1 MKAMTTN
8 IPTLAIYFP
17 SLENLGGIERVVEA
31 QTLIFAKHGIHVL
44 LVTEQP
50 VGKLRPSLENYCRFA
65 CLSRESSRKDQWEK
79 IIREH
84 RPSLVILHG
93 AFYAAAME
101 TAAILRP
108 LPVKTIL
115 NIHFSFPTPL
125 YLTGDEGMYDSHL
138 EPARLC
144 DAVAVVSGT
153 DRRFWTAL
161 GCRAHYVQNPVR
173 HAASAPVPTPPR
185 SRRTLLW
192 LGRPM
197 EPKMPEEALYIM
209 AELLPRVPDAR
220 LVMAGGHG
228 AESGKLLQLTKAL
241 GISSSVTFIP
251 EQADVE
257 PLYAESGI
265 HLLTSQAESFCLVL
279 AEAKARGIP
288 TVMYDIPYLE
298 LLHNRRG
305 VSVLPYGDRRG
316 MADRIAALML
326 DEELYA
332 RQSEQARESLLP
344 FNDEAVFQT
353 WNAIFSDLAGQEAAP
368 EDIRE
373 GQQAEEDLRLI
384 VSEMYRAW
392 SYRMEKDLWKIEFW
406 NNLEKMLGT
415 SAAARLRRWGEAL
428 FQRLKKLKRS
438 IK

>member
-1 MKAMTTN
+1 MVITT
-8 IPTLAIYFP
+8 
-17 SLENLGGIERVVEA
+17 
-31 QTLIFAKHGIHVL
+31 
-44 LVTEQP
+44 
-50 VGKLRPSLENYCRFA
+50 
-65 CLSRESSRKDQWEK
+65 
-79 IIREH
+79 
-84 RPSLVILHG
+84 
-93 AFYAAAME
+93 
-101 TAAILRP
+101 
-108 LPVKTIL
+108 
-115 NIHFSFPTPL
+115 
-125 YLTGDEGMYDSHL
+125 YL
-138 EPARLC
+138 
-144 DAVAVVSGT
+144 
-153 DRRFWTAL
+153 
-161 GCRAHYVQNPVR
+161 
-173 HAASAPVPTPPR
+173 
-185 SRRTLLW
+185 
-192 LGRPM
+192 
-197 EPKMPEEALYIM
+197 
-209 AELLPRVPDAR
+209 
-220 LVMAGGHG
+220 
-228 AESGKLLQLTKAL
+228 
-241 GISSSVTFIP
+241 
-251 EQADVE
+251 
-257 PLYAESGI
+257 
-265 HLLTSQAESFCLVL
+265 
-279 AEAKARGIP
+279 
-288 TVMYDIPYLE
+288 PYLE